1 MKKSK
6 IIIPALGM
14 LLLSTAASVSGTVA
28 WFTTV
33 SSAQANITSFAV
45 RKLGGDLSYVVE
57 AGTGT
62 KKTTN
67 TNTSAIELDGTDP
80 ALCDASYDHLTGTLH
95 SANSNATAFPA
106 LASED
111 DWDVAGTNM
120 VTYYAVSWTYTFSY
134 QFGGNTTAV
143 NLYFDATN
151 STVSATKT
159 NGDDI
164 GNSGNQTYKGFRIAF
179 VNQQTTSSAVDY
191 HRSVVWAKNQTAAN
205 CKFIDAD
212 TTVAYSNANPPV
224 PTYTSAGAY
233 TSADA
238 SNAMGDLLSSS
249 NLAPLGENSSGG
261 TGRADFLGQF
271 TSTNTSITIKC
282 VAWYEGTDPNV
293 VNGAEMDKVSCVLNF
308 YTRPNA

>member
-33 SSAQANITSFAV
+33 SSADARITSFAV
-45 RKLGGDLSYVVE
+45 RKLGGDLDYSVA

-62 KKTTN
+62 VKSEPSNAK
-67 TNTSAIELDGTDP
+67 SAITLNGTNP
-80 ALCDASYDHLTGTLH
+80 ALCDASYDHLAGVCYH
-95 SANSNATAFPA
+95 ANSNASAFPA
-106 LASED
+106 LASESA
-111 DWDVAGTNM
+111 WSVSGNNM
-120 VTYYAVSWTYTFSY
+120 ITYYAVSWTYTFTY
-134 QFGGNTTAV
+134 QFGGDTTAV
-143 NLYFDATN
+143 NLYLDAAG

-159 NGDDI
+159 DDSAI

-179 VNQQTTSSAVDY
+179 VNQQATDSAVDY
-191 HRSVVWAKNQTAAN
+191 GRSVVWAKNQSAAN

-212 TTVAYSNANPPV
+212 TTISSGVYSNNGVYSNAD
-224 PTYTSAGAY
+224 
-233 TSADA
+233 ADD
-238 SNAMGDLLSSS
+238 AMGDLLSSS
-249 NLAPLGENSSGG
+249 NLAALGENGSGS
-261 TGRADFLGQF
+261 TARADFLGQF
-271 TSTNTSITIKC
+271 TSTSTTITIKC

-308 YTRPNA
+308 YTRPNAA